1 MIASLLI
8 YGFENLYGD
17 LPLALKHLESALQL
31 MKTQLLRAAREYKH
45 SNNSS
50 PTSDLD
56 DDLVAA
62 FFRLDSGLSAR
73 DDICDA
79 ETIGSRLG
87 VNYLDNTFEI
97 PERFISIS
105 EARNYLESIQFPVTP
120 SLARDLA
127 MAGLSESNSSATIDQ
142 NTRDMYTTMSSQ
154 LHQWHMSFDRL
165 CVRSDNLNGKHSVAA
180 ATLRVRAISTEIASE
195 RVCAMIPESSEFLS
209 SKSREL
215 VDLSIFVAND
225 PNFLKSFV
233 WDCGIVPGLSIVIAA
248 SLDMSTRMEALGILK
263 SIVPRREGVWDSVT
277 AVAFG
282 ERCLGVSKDSC
293 MDY

>member
-1 MIASLLI
+1 LIASLLI

-31 MKTQLLRAAREYKH
+31 MKTQLLHTAREYKH

-79 ETIGSRLG
+79 ESIGSRLG

-97 PERFISIS
+97 PERFTNIS

-120 SLARDLA
+120 NLAKDLA
-127 MAGLSESNSSATIDQ
+127 LAGLSGSNSAAPIDEGA
-142 NTRDMYTTMSSQ
+142 RDMYTTMSSQ
-154 LHQWHMSFDRL
+154 LHQWHMSFDKL
-165 CVRSDNLNGKHSVAA
+165 YIRSDSPNGKNSVAA
-180 ATLRVRAISTEIASE
+180 ATLRVRALSTEIASE
-195 RVCAMIPESSEFLS
+195 RVCAMNPESSDSLR
-209 SKSREL
+209 SKCREL
-215 VDLSIFVAND
+215 VDLSMFVTND
-225 PNFLKSFV
+225 PKFLKSFV

-248 SLDMSTRMEALGILK
+248 CFEMSIRKEALGILRG
-263 SIVPRREGVWDSVT
+263 IVPRREGVWDSVT
-277 AVAFG
+277 AVDFG
-282 ERCLGVSKDSC
+282 ERCLGVSGA
-293 MDY
+293 Y

>member
-1 MIASLLI
+1 MALIASLLI
-8 YGFENLYGD
+8 YGFENLCGD
-17 LPLALKHLESALQL
+17 LTLALKHLESALQL
-31 MKTQLLRAAREYKH
+31 MKTQLLRAARKYKH
-45 SNNSS
+45 SKNSS

-73 DDICDA
+73 DDIYDG
-79 ETIGSRLG
+79 ENIGSRLG

-97 PERFISIS
+97 PERFISLS

-127 MAGLSESNSSATIDQ
+127 TAGLSGSNSPTPIDED
-142 NTRDMYTTMSSQ
+142 TRNMYTTMSSQ
-154 LHQWHMSFDRL
+154 LHQWHLSFDKL
-165 CVRSDNLNGKHSVAA
+165 YIRSANPNGKHSVAA
-180 ATLRVRAISTEIASE
+180 ATLRVRALSTEISSE
-195 RVCAMIPESSEFLS
+195 RVCAMNPESSDSLS
-209 SKSREL
+209 SKCREL
-215 VDLSIFVAND
+215 VDLSMFVAND

-248 SLDMSTRMEALGILK
+248 VFEMSIRKQALGILK
-263 SIVPRREGVWDSVT
+263 GIVPRQEGVWDSVT

-282 ERCLGVSKDSC
+282 ERCLGVSGD
-293 MDY
+293 